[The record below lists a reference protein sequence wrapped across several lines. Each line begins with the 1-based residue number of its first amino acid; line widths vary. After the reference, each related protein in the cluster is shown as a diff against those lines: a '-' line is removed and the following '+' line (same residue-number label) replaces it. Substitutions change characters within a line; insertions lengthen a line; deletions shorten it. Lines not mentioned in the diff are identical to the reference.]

1 MRKRL
6 HLSNR
11 FAPSFIVLHDKKA
24 IDTRISMAFLLG
36 NNKLIKTQWRAIQTE
51 VLRQQRSAN
60 VHL

>member
-36 NNKLIKTQWRAIQTE
+36 NNKLIKTQWRAILTE
-51 VLRQQRSAN
+51 VLQPQHSAN
-60 VHL
+60 VRL

>member
-24 IDTRISMAFLLG
+24 IDTRISMAHLSR
-36 NNKLIKTQWRAIQTE
+36 NNKLIKTQWRAILTE

>member
-24 IDTRISMAFLLG
+24 IDILVSMAFLSG
-36 NNKLIKTQWRAIQTE
+36 NNKLIKTRWKAILTE
-51 VLRQQRSAN
+51 VLRQQHSAN
-60 VHL
+60 VRL